1 MELRDVFAGLNIG
14 ATVGVGNVQVFPL
27 LRPEVGAADYALLDD
42 LIDEGQAEVL
52 EVDELGSVPTLK
64 VRNLSALD
72 ALLLDG
78 TELRGARQNRMV
90 NVTIVVGAGQETEI
104 PVTCVEAGRWA
115 YRERQFRSS
124 RRTVASKLRRDKAF
138 DVYESFCIRGEARAD
153 QGRVWDKVDG
163 YIDATAAAAPSQA
176 LDDAFEQ
183 RKPDIDIVV
192 EALQD
197 LDAQGA
203 VVVVNG
209 EIVALDLL
217 DCGETFR
224 KVWPGLLRGYAMD
237 AVVEAAGE
245 VKTIAAEQ
253 VRAWLDGVT
262 RKAKLTP
269 QQVPGVG
276 GYAALHA
283 QNAAGGVADRK
294 GHAVHIAVF
303 ARQDQA

>member
-1 MELRDVFAGLNIG
+1 MELRDVFAGLDIG
-14 ATVGVGNVQVFPL
+14 ATVGAGNVQVFPL
-27 LRPEVGAADYALLDD
+27 LRPGAGVAEYALLDD
-42 LIDEGQAEVL
+42 LIDDGLAEVV
-52 EVDELGSVPTLK
+52 EVDEQGSVPTLK
-64 VRNLSALD
+64 VRNLAALD

-78 TELRGARQNRMV
+78 TELRGAKQNRMV

-138 DVYESFCIRGEARAD
+138 DVYEAFCLRGEASAD
-153 QGRVWDKVDG
+153 QGRVWDQVGD

-183 RKPDIDIVV
+183 CKPDLDTVV

-203 VVVVNG
+203 VVAVNG

-237 AVVEAAGE
+237 AVVEADGE
-245 VKTIAAEQ
+245 GKTIAVDE
-253 VRAWLDGVT
+253 VRAWLEGVT
-262 RKAKLTP
+262 RKAELTP

-276 GYAALHA
+276 GYSSLHMD
-283 QNAAGGVADRK
+283 NAAGGVADRN
-294 GHAVHIAVF
+294 GQPVHVAVF
-303 ARQDQA
+303 ARQD